1 MSERGSRDEQF
12 RDFVVGSGPR
22 LQRTAFL
29 LCGDWGVAED
39 MVQSALARAYSSWD
53 RVGGL
58 EQPEAYV
65 RRVMVNQRVSW
76 WRRHRHLQ
84 EVPTAWLPETPTQRS
99 DQVGDRDGLR
109 AALLALGARQ
119 RAAVVLR
126 YYCDLSEQDTAAAL
140 GCSVGNVKSLTSRGV
155 ARLRQLL
162 EDDKPAEGLH
172 A

>member
-1 MSERGSRDEQF
+1 MSERASRDEEF

-22 LQRTAFL
+22 LQRTAYL
-29 LCGDWGVAED
+29 LCGDWGLAED
-39 MVQSALARAYSSWD
+39 MVQSALAKVYSSWD
-53 RVGGL
+53 RVSGL

-65 RRVMVNQRVSW
+65 RRVMLNQRMSW

-84 EVPTAWLPETPTQRS
+84 EVPLNWMP
-99 DQVGDRDGLR
+99 DRPAPVSEPAVDRAALR
-109 AALLALGARQ
+109 VALLALGARQ
-119 RAAVVLR
+119 RTAVVLR
-126 YYCDLSEQDTAAAL
+126 FYCDLSEQDTAAAL